1 MTPSYGSLI
10 AQRGTG
16 EKQNGKGKE
25 IPEDCRCNEGRQDV
39 VPDRR
44 WQGAGRRHG
53 VGDGG
58 RCRAGIPKSL
68 GRRRAAKEAE
78 SDGSGSP
85 QDNGPTDD
93 QGLGSHQVH
102 RPGGR
107 VKFPLGHIVATP
119 GALEAIS
126 APGEA
131 VLDYLER
138 HLAGDWGDVCEEDR
152 QENERSLVNGWRI
165 LSAYTLKTGV
175 VIWVITE
182 ADRSSTCVLL
192 PSEY

>member
-1 MTPSYGSLI
+1 
-10 AQRGTG
+10 
-16 EKQNGKGKE
+16 
-25 IPEDCRCNEGRQDV
+25 
-39 VPDRR
+39 
-44 WQGAGRRHG
+44 
-53 VGDGG
+53 
-58 RCRAGIPKSL
+58 
-68 GRRRAAKEAE
+68 
-78 SDGSGSP
+78 
-85 QDNGPTDD
+85 
-93 QGLGSHQVH
+93 
-102 RPGGR
+102 